1 MTWRESAAIDGLTR
15 AFLPIMVHASGCH
28 WDSVYCETVPD
39 TPYTSSQIL
48 TNVMAVLVPV
58 FQMKKVR
65 LR

>member
-1 MTWRESAAIDGLTR
+1 
-15 AFLPIMVHASGCH
+15 MVHASGCH
-28 WDSVYCETVPD
+28 WDSRCHWDSVYCKTVPD

-58 FQMKKVR
+58 FQMKKLR